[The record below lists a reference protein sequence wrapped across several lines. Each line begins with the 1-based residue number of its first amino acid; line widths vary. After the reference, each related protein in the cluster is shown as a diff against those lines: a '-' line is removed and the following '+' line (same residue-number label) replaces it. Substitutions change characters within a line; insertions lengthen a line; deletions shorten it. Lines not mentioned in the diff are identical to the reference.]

1 MVFLTTNMEKNM
13 RVLLTFILLCLTFIL
28 LCVVSIVEATPAPD
42 WVLGRGHSLYDPS
55 QYLMGVG
62 YSKENTV
69 SASESARAEL
79 IKSIR
84 VKVNSTIKDYRSTDK
99 SFSEASISSES
110 DFLLEG
116 SQVKDGWYD
125 EDKEVFYS
133 LVVIKRQFVL
143 DTLTEMI
150 NNIVSKNSLTLRQAD
165 TFYSNGKIIKALV
178 YYYDG
183 YVESSKLLPYIQ
195 TYKSVIIVP
204 NNTVLETNYNLLFKE
219 KIQNIVEHIQ
229 LEKVNQSITDE
240 DIILNVKA
248 TYKGRGID
256 NFPVK
261 FYSVYKHHV
270 ERVMCKSDGCGTKA
284 TIDTIVNGNNS
295 IFIKAVV
302 DLPTLEKYFTYNLN
316 ANLFNRF
323 ELLTVTL
330 KDSLKNQQKIQK
342 QKYYNYMND
351 ELDKLEPRERKRAQ
365 LFEHLRREDNNRRS
379 SYQRRNRNFLPSLR
393 GFPSSRRNKSS
404 GNIDFNIGFGN
415 GRSNGNININKG
427 W

>member
-1 MVFLTTNMEKNM
+1 M
-13 RVLLTFILLCLTFIL
+13 RYLLTFML
-28 LCVVSIVEATPAPD
+28 LCVVSIVEASPAPD

-62 YSKENTV
+62 YSKNNTV

-84 VKVNSTIKDYRSTDK
+84 VKVNSTIKDYHSTDK

-125 EDKEVFYS
+125 EDKEIFYS

-165 TFYSNGKIIKALV
+165 TFYNNGNIVKALV

-195 TYKSVIIVP
+195 TYKSVIIEP
-204 NNTVLETNYNLLFKE
+204 NNKVVETNYNLLFKE
-219 KIQNIVEHIQ
+219 KIQNIVEHIN
-229 LEKVNQSITDE
+229 LEKVSSSIDE
-240 DIILNVKA
+240 DNVYLKVKA
-248 TYKGRGID
+248 TFQGRGIN
-256 NFPVK
+256 NFPIK
-261 FYSVYKHHV
+261 FYSVYKHYV
-270 ERVMCKSDGCGTKA
+270 DRVICKSDGCETKVS
-284 TIDTIVNGNNS
+284 IEKVLNKKND
-295 IFIKAVV
+295 IFITATPDFK
-302 DLPTLEKYFTYNLN
+302 TFEKYFTYNLGN
-316 ANLFNRF
+316 RLFSSFDVLNVSLRD
-323 ELLTVTL
+323 T
-330 KDSLKNQQKIQK
+330 LKNQQKVQREK
-342 QKYYNYMND
+342 RYKYLNE
-351 ELDKLEPRERKRAQ
+351 ELDKKQQRESDRMAEQMEREINAMRSSGCEVGCRVPHQPAYDYRKR
-365 LFEHLRREDNNRRS
+365 
-379 SYQRRNRNFLPSLR
+379 
-393 GFPSSRRNKSS
+393 
-404 GNIDFNIGFGN
+404 GNINFNIGFGK
-415 GRSNGNININKG
+415 GRNRGNININKG

>member
-1 MVFLTTNMEKNM
+1 M
-13 RVLLTFILLCLTFIL
+13 RYLLTFMMLFF
-28 LCVVSIVEATPAPD
+28 VSIVEASPAPD
-42 WVLGRGHSLYDPS
+42 WVLGRGHPSYDSS
-55 QYLMGVG
+55 QYLIGVG

-143 DTLTEMI
+143 DTLSEMI

-165 TFYSNGKIIKALV
+165 TFYNNGKIIKALV

-229 LEKVNQSITDE
+229 LEKISGSVKDE
-240 DIILNVKA
+240 NVLLNVKA

-261 FYSVYKHHV
+261 FFSVYKHHV
-270 ERVMCKSDGCGTKA
+270 DRVICKSNGCETKA
-284 TIDTIVNGNNS
+284 PVKSILNKNNS
-295 IFIKAVV
+295 IFIKAVP
-302 DLPTLEKYFTYNLN
+302 DFQTFEKYFTYNLTPR
-316 ANLFNRF
+316 LFGSF
-323 ELLTVTL
+323 DVLSVSFKDTL
-330 KDSLKNQQKIQK
+330 QNQEVVARNKRYKDL
-342 QKYYNYMND
+342 ND
-351 ELDKLEPRERKRAQ
+351 ELDNRQQRESDRLAIQ
-365 LFEHLRREDNNRRS
+365 MEREINAM
-379 SYQRRNRNFLPSLR
+379 
-393 GFPSSRRNKSS
+393 KSS
-404 GNIDFNIGFGN
+404 GCEVGCRRPQIPIYGNSPRRRGSINFNIGFGK
-415 GRSNGNININKG
+415 GRNRGNINIGKG

>member
-1 MVFLTTNMEKNM
+1 M
-13 RVLLTFILLCLTFIL
+13 RYLLTFMMLFF
-28 LCVVSIVEATPAPD
+28 VSIVEASPAPD
-42 WVLGRGHSLYDPS
+42 WVLGRGHPSYDSS
-55 QYLMGVG
+55 QYLIGVG

-125 EDKEVFYS
+125 EDKEIFYS

-143 DTLTEMI
+143 DTLSEMI

-165 TFYSNGKIIKALV
+165 TFYNNGKIIKALV

-195 TYKSVIIVP
+195 TYKSVIIDS

-229 LEKVNQSITDE
+229 LEKISGLVKDE
-240 DIILNVKA
+240 NVLLNVKA

-261 FYSVYKHHV
+261 FFSVYKHHV
-270 ERVMCKSDGCGTKA
+270 DRVICKSNGCQTKA
-284 TIDTIVNGNNS
+284 PVKSILNKNNS
-295 IFIKAVV
+295 IFIKAVP
-302 DLPTLEKYFTYNLN
+302 DFQTFEKYFTYNLTPK
-316 ANLFNRF
+316 LFGSF
-323 ELLTVTL
+323 DVLSVSFKDTL
-330 KDSLKNQQKIQK
+330 QNQEVVARNKRYK
-342 QKYYNYMND
+342 ALND
-351 ELDKLEPRERKRAQ
+351 ELDNRQQRNSDILAERMQREIDDMKAQMEKEKEDAAGGEP
-365 LFEHLRREDNNRRS
+365 ED
-379 SYQRRNRNFLPSLR
+379 QQWEFDPSA
-393 GFPSSRRNKSS
+393 NKPDLKV
-404 GNIDFNIGFGN
+404 I
-415 GRSNGNININKG
+415 SN
-427 W
+427 

>member
-1 MVFLTTNMEKNM
+1 MMLF
-13 RVLLTFILLCLTFIL
+13 F
-28 LCVVSIVEATPAPD
+28 VSIVEASPAPD
-42 WVLGRGHSLYDPS
+42 WVLGRGHPSYDSS
-55 QYLMGVG
+55 QYLIGVG

-116 SQVKDGWYD
+116 SQIKDGWYD
-125 EDKEVFYS
+125 EDKEIFYS

-143 DTLTEMI
+143 DTLSEMI

-165 TFYSNGKIIKALV
+165 TFYNNGKIIKALV

-229 LEKVNQSITDE
+229 LEKISGSVKDE
-240 DIILNVKA
+240 NVLLNVKA

-261 FYSVYKHHV
+261 FFSVYKHHV
-270 ERVMCKSDGCGTKA
+270 DRVICKSNGCQTKA
-284 TIDTIVNGNNS
+284 PVKSILNKNNS
-295 IFIKAVV
+295 IFIKAVP
-302 DLPTLEKYFTYNLN
+302 DFKTFEKYFTYNLTPR
-316 ANLFNRF
+316 LFGSF
-323 ELLTVTL
+323 DVLSVSFKDTL
-330 KDSLKNQQKIQK
+330 QNQEVVARNKRYK
-342 QKYYNYMND
+342 ALND
-351 ELDKLEPRERKRAQ
+351 ELDNRQQRNSDILAERMQREIDDMKASGCEVGCRRPQVPIYGNSPR
-365 LFEHLRREDNNRRS
+365 RRGSIN
-379 SYQRRNRNFLPSLR
+379 
-393 GFPSSRRNKSS
+393 
-404 GNIDFNIGFGN
+404 FNIGFGK
-415 GRSNGNININKG
+415 GRNRGNINIGKG

>member
-1 MVFLTTNMEKNM
+1 M
-13 RVLLTFILLCLTFIL
+13 RYLLTFMMLFF
-28 LCVVSIVEATPAPD
+28 VSIVEASPAPD
-42 WVLGRGHSLYDPS
+42 WVLGRGHPSYDSS
-55 QYLMGVG
+55 QYLIGVG

-143 DTLTEMI
+143 DTLSEMI

-165 TFYSNGKIIKALV
+165 TFYNNGKIIKALV

-229 LEKVNQSITDE
+229 LEKISGSVKDE
-240 DIILNVKA
+240 NVLLNVKA

-261 FYSVYKHHV
+261 FFSVYKHHV
-270 ERVMCKSDGCGTKA
+270 DRVICKSNGCETKA
-284 TIDTIVNGNNS
+284 PVKSILNKNNS
-295 IFIKAVV
+295 IFIKAVP
-302 DLPTLEKYFTYNLN
+302 DFKTFEKYFTYNLTPR
-316 ANLFNRF
+316 LFGSF
-323 ELLTVTL
+323 DVLSVSFKDTL
-330 KDSLKNQQKIQK
+330 QNQEVVARNKRYK
-342 QKYYNYMND
+342 ALND
-351 ELDKLEPRERKRAQ
+351 ELDNRQQRESDRLATQ
-365 LFEHLRREDNNRRS
+365 MEREINAM
-379 SYQRRNRNFLPSLR
+379 
-393 GFPSSRRNKSS
+393 KSS
-404 GNIDFNIGFGN
+404 GCEVGCRRPQIPLYGNSPRRRGSINFNIGFGK
-415 GRSNGNININKG
+415 GRNRGNINIGKG

>member
-1 MVFLTTNMEKNM
+1 M
-13 RVLLTFILLCLTFIL
+13 RYLLTFMMLFF
-28 LCVVSIVEATPAPD
+28 VSIVEASPAPD
-42 WVLGRGHSLYDPS
+42 WVLGRGHPSYDSS
-55 QYLMGVG
+55 QYLIGVG

-116 SQVKDGWYD
+116 SQIKDGWYD
-125 EDKEVFYS
+125 EDKEIFYS

-143 DTLTEMI
+143 DTLSEMI

-165 TFYSNGKIIKALV
+165 TFYNNGKIIKALV

-229 LEKVNQSITDE
+229 LEKISGSVKDE
-240 DIILNVKA
+240 NVLLNVKA

-261 FYSVYKHHV
+261 FFSVYKHHV
-270 ERVMCKSDGCGTKA
+270 DRVICKSNGCETKA
-284 TIDTIVNGNNS
+284 PVKSILNKNNS
-295 IFIKAVV
+295 IFIKAVP
-302 DLPTLEKYFTYNLN
+302 DFKTFEKYFTYNLTPK
-316 ANLFNRF
+316 LFGSF
-323 ELLTVTL
+323 DVLSVSFKDTL
-330 KDSLKNQQKIQK
+330 QNQEVVARNKRYK
-342 QKYYNYMND
+342 ALND
-351 ELDKLEPRERKRAQ
+351 ELDNRQQRNSDILAERMQIEIDAMKASGCEVGCRRPQVPIYGNSPR
-365 LFEHLRREDNNRRS
+365 RRGSIN
-379 SYQRRNRNFLPSLR
+379 
-393 GFPSSRRNKSS
+393 
-404 GNIDFNIGFGN
+404 FNIGFGK
-415 GRSNGNININKG
+415 GRNRGNINIGKG

>member
-1 MVFLTTNMEKNM
+1 M
-13 RVLLTFILLCLTFIL
+13 RYLLTFMMLFF
-28 LCVVSIVEATPAPD
+28 VSIVEASPAPD
-42 WVLGRGHSLYDPS
+42 WVLGRGHPSYDPAH
-55 QYLMGVG
+55 YLMGVG

-125 EDKEVFYS
+125 EDKEIFYS

-165 TFYSNGKIIKALV
+165 TFYNNGKIIKALV

-183 YVESSKLLPYIQ
+183 YVESSKLFPYIQ
-195 TYKSVIIVP
+195 TYKSVIIDP

-229 LEKVNQSITDE
+229 LEKISGSVKNE
-240 DIILNVKA
+240 NVLLNVKA

-261 FYSVYKHHV
+261 FFSVYKHHV
-270 ERVMCKSDGCGTKA
+270 ERVICKSDGCETKA
-284 TIDTIVNGNNS
+284 PVKGILNKNND
-295 IFIKAVV
+295 IFIKAVP
-302 DLPTLEKYFTYNLN
+302 DYKTFEKYFTYNLTPK
-316 ANLFNRF
+316 LFASFDVLGVSFKDTFKENRDIF
-323 ELLTVTL
+323 TKKQDVIQNDVVVSPRQRTQNNSDNMADIMRQEL
-330 KDSLKNQQKIQK
+330 NGIRGIGRPPQIG
-342 QKYYNYMND
+342 N
-351 ELDKLEPRERKRAQ
+351 
-365 LFEHLRREDNNRRS
+365 
-379 SYQRRNRNFLPSLR
+379 RRNRGR
-393 GFPSSRRNKSS
+393 
-404 GNIDFNIGFGN
+404 IEFNIGFGN
-415 GRSNGNININKG
+415 RRNRGNINIGRG

>member
-1 MVFLTTNMEKNM
+1 M
-13 RVLLTFILLCLTFIL
+13 RYLLTFMMLFF
-28 LCVVSIVEATPAPD
+28 VSIVEASPAPD
-42 WVLGRGHSLYDPS
+42 WVLGRGHPSYDSS
-55 QYLMGVG
+55 QYLIGVG

-116 SQVKDGWYD
+116 SQIKDGWYD
-125 EDKEVFYS
+125 EDKEIFYS

-143 DTLTEMI
+143 DTLSEMI

-165 TFYSNGKIIKALV
+165 TFYNNGKIIKALV

-229 LEKVNQSITDE
+229 LEKISGSVKDE
-240 DIILNVKA
+240 NVLLNVKA

-261 FYSVYKHHV
+261 FFSVYKHHV
-270 ERVMCKSDGCGTKA
+270 DRVICKSNGCQTKA
-284 TIDTIVNGNNS
+284 PVKSILNKNNS
-295 IFIKAVV
+295 IFIKAVP
-302 DLPTLEKYFTYNLN
+302 DFKTFEKYFTYNLTPR
-316 ANLFNRF
+316 LFGSF
-323 ELLTVTL
+323 DVLSVSFKDTL
-330 KDSLKNQQKIQK
+330 QNQEVVARNKRYK
-342 QKYYNYMND
+342 ALND
-351 ELDKLEPRERKRAQ
+351 ELDNRQQRNSDILAERMQREIDDMKASGCEVGCRRPQVPIYGNSPR
-365 LFEHLRREDNNRRS
+365 RRGSIN
-379 SYQRRNRNFLPSLR
+379 
-393 GFPSSRRNKSS
+393 
-404 GNIDFNIGFGN
+404 FNIGFGK
-415 GRSNGNININKG
+415 GRNRGNINIGKG

>member
-1 MVFLTTNMEKNM
+1 M
-13 RVLLTFILLCLTFIL
+13 RYLLTFMMLFF
-28 LCVVSIVEATPAPD
+28 VSIVEASPAPD
-42 WVLGRGHSLYDPS
+42 WVLGRGHPSYDSS
-55 QYLMGVG
+55 QYLIGVG

-143 DTLTEMI
+143 DTLSEMI

-165 TFYSNGKIIKALV
+165 TFYNNGKIIKALV

-195 TYKSVIIVP
+195 TYKSVILVP
-204 NNTVLETNYNLLFKE
+204 NNTVTETNYNLLFKE
-219 KIQNIVEHIQ
+219 KIQNIVENIQ
-229 LEKVNQSITDE
+229 LEKISGSVKDE
-240 DIILNVKA
+240 NVLLNVKA

-261 FYSVYKHHV
+261 FFSVYKHHV
-270 ERVMCKSDGCGTKA
+270 DRVICKSNGCETKA
-284 TIDTIVNGNNS
+284 PVKSILNKNNS
-295 IFIKAVV
+295 IFIKAVP
-302 DLPTLEKYFTYNLN
+302 DFQTFENYFTYNLTPK
-316 ANLFNRF
+316 LFGSF
-323 ELLTVTL
+323 DVLSVSFKDTL
-330 KDSLKNQQKIQK
+330 QNQEVVARNKRYK
-342 QKYYNYMND
+342 ALND
-351 ELDKLEPRERKRAQ
+351 ELDNRQQRESDRLATQ
-365 LFEHLRREDNNRRS
+365 MEREINAM
-379 SYQRRNRNFLPSLR
+379 
-393 GFPSSRRNKSS
+393 KSS
-404 GNIDFNIGFGN
+404 GCEVGCRRPQIPIYGNSPRRRGSINFNIGFGK
-415 GRSNGNININKG
+415 GRNRGNINIGRG